1 MTREE
6 AIQVL
11 KDTYAHWLRL
21 KEEHLLPCSEC
32 EEVTEAIDMAISA
45 LQNEEWYM
53 TFFNNIAESPNDVV
67 EKNDEVIDHDREW
80 IIGCIKHDGFIK
92 TDRFDKANQI
102 ILDALSADTE
112 SDDLI
117 IKNGKGIQDG
127 LYNIKD
133 GEIFKYKAKGG
144 TVRAYKLVECVS
156 AERVV
161 RCKDCTYNSI
171 CSKSVQTTEH
181 DKFTTTIGY
190 KKIDFCSWAKMKGG
204 AE

>member
-45 LQNEEWYM
+45 LQAEPSRCEDCEYWNDTEDGCADRHGCNTEPSDLISRADAIEAVKQTKPIVRSTERNWGKM
-53 TFFNNIAESPNDVV
+53 IAEQHSKELVQAL
-67 EKNDEVIDHDREW
+67 
-80 IIGCIKHDGFIK
+80 K
-92 TDRFDKANQI
+92 TVP
-102 ILDALSADTE
+102 S
-112 SDDLI
+112 
-117 IKNGKGIQDG
+117 
-127 LYNIKD
+127 
-133 GEIFKYKAKGG
+133 
-144 TVRAYKLVECVS
+144 VS

-161 RCKDCTYNSI
+161 RCKDC
-171 CSKSVQTTEH
+171 EH
-181 DKFTTTIGY
+181 RYWDKTSEFWTCYHTMDLAIEDN
-190 KKIDFCSWAKMKGG
+190 DFCSLAKMKGG